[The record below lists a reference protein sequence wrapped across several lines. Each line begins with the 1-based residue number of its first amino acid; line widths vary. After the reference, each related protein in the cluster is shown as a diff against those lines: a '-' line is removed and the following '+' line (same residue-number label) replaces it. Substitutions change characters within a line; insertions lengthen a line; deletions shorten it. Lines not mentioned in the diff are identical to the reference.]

1 MPFPDYMCGQSSQE
15 ASSRKASNESV
26 MSNNTTATAVPGF
39 ADHLEAELK
48 RVLAMAD
55 ALMQVRNHGR
65 PGCMPADDD
74 SLLHPVSARAC
85 CSYCCWWSCLCSRC
99 CPARRSRAF

>member
-85 CSYCCWWSCLCSRC
+85 CSYC
-99 CPARRSRAF
+99 